1 MKRLLALLGVF
12 ALASIA
18 HAELK
23 PLSDE
28 SLQAISGQAGVIME
42 MSGQIT
48 YQGIYYNGE
57 LIYSDNPVSSDG
69 LVSQSPVYMD
79 GYTVGIP
86 AGTGTIMDLFA
97 LFLPLTYGEVD
108 TDGDGIMD
116 RGAAVFNFKPNLL
129 GTSFTPI
136 SIRPEDTTINMN
148 DQVFVTKQGIVFL
161 NAPLMNLG
169 TGGVPQPDYV
179 IDGQPYQ
186 YTHPH
191 QGRLF

>member
-1 MKRLLALLGVF
+1 MKRLVAALGVF
-12 ALASIA
+12 AFVSVA

-28 SLQAISGQAGVIME
+28 SLQAISGQSGVIMDV
-42 MSGQIT
+42 SGQIT
-48 YQGIYYNGE
+48 YEAIYYNGE
-57 LIYSDNPVSSDG
+57 RIDVDNPISSDG

-97 LFLPLTYGEVD
+97 LLLPLTYGEVD

-161 NAPLMNLG
+161 NAPLPSFDG
-169 TGGVPQPDYV
+169 EGIRQPDYI
-179 IDGQPYQ
+179 IDGQAYQ
-186 YTHPH
+186 YNHP
-191 QGRLF
+191 QKLF